1 MILEQPLFLLGC
13 LLALP
18 AVWLFIRAEN
28 RNKKRLALLADSSLQ
43 NTVIQ
48 ATGIGRRRLQF
59 IFMLIAFL
67 LGCVAASGPMLP
79 GGEEKIKVTGID
91 VVVALDVSN
100 SMLAEDISPS
110 RLERA
115 KLALNNLLLQLEG
128 DRLGIVLFAGKAY
141 TGLPLT
147 DDKSAAQMVIESVSA
162 GTVEYQGTA
171 VGAAIDQA
179 AQLFYD
185 NQDGRGKAIIVI
197 SDGEN
202 HEDNGAEAAA
212 RAVEK
217 GIVVNTIGIGS
228 SGGASIPE
236 FDENGNK
243 KGFKRDAAGSVVTT
257 RLNEAELQ
265 KIAAEGKGMYVRATT
280 GDVGVG
286 KIFSALQNIG
296 KSTKEIV
303 RYTKLTP
310 LAVWFLGVAFLLLIA
325 DWLIPVG
332 AKKRT
337 S

>member
-1 MILEQPLFLLGC
+1 MILEQPIFLLGC

-28 RNKKRLALLADSSLQ
+28 RSKKRLALLADSSLQ
-43 NTVIQ
+43 NTVLQ
-48 ATGIGRRRLQF
+48 TTGNGRRRLQF
-59 IFMLIAFL
+59 IVLMLGFL

-147 DDKSAAQMVIESVSA
+147 DDKSAAQMVIESVST

-202 HEDNGAEAAA
+202 HEDNGAEAAT

-217 GIVVNTIGIGS
+217 GIIVNTIGIGS

-236 FDENGNK
+236 FDENGNT

-265 KIAAEGKGMYVRATT
+265 KIAAEGKGMYVRATS

>member
-1 MILEQPLFLLGC
+1 
-13 LLALP
+13 
-18 AVWLFIRAEN
+18 
-28 RNKKRLALLADSSLQ
+28 
-43 NTVIQ
+43 
-48 ATGIGRRRLQF
+48 
-59 IFMLIAFL
+59 
-67 LGCVAASGPMLP
+67 MLP

-257 RLNEAELQ
+257 RLNESELQ
-265 KIAAEGKGMYVRATT
+265 KIAADGKGMYVRATS

-286 KIFSALQNIG
+286 KIFSALQSIG